1 MRSNLWLNICYIL
14 ANLAL
19 LVILVEPRA
28 AAARPQPEP
37 PRPNPGTNKN
47 LVPGELRYIVTLD
60 PLGQPLSGPDNRLT
74 PTKNQI
80 AQPPEPPPPP
90 PPPPARTHQ
99 GRIWYRMPTNEKVIA
114 LTFDDGPAG
123 NWRQLLDI
131 LDSRNVK
138 ATFFLLGNLSLN
150 NPEAVRETAAR
161 GHELASHTWSH
172 PKLPDLSIE
181 RIRWQIS
188 SGAAAIEATG
198 VKVEP
203 FFRPPYGS
211 RDDRVDRAARELGFH
226 TILWDVDTRDWELKD
241 PNAVLQRAL
250 AGLKPGAIILFHD
263 GPATTP
269 QMLGAFIDQAHA
281 QGYEFVLLSR
291 YIR

>member
-1 MRSNLWLNICYIL
+1 
-14 ANLAL
+14 
-19 LVILVEPRA
+19 
-28 AAARPQPEP
+28 
-37 PRPNPGTNKN
+37 
-47 LVPGELRYIVTLD
+47 
-60 PLGQPLSGPDNRLT
+60 
-74 PTKNQI
+74 
-80 AQPPEPPPPP
+80 
-90 PPPPARTHQ
+90 
-99 GRIWYRMPTNEKVIA
+99 MPTNAQVIA

-161 GHELASHTWSH
+161 GHELANHTWSH

-188 SGAAAIEATG
+188 SGAAAIEAAG
-198 VKVEP
+198 VKIAP
-203 FFRPPYGS
+203 FFRPPYGA
-211 RDDRVDRAARELGFH
+211 RDDRVDQAARELGFH

-241 PNAVLQRAL
+241 PSAVLQRAL

-291 YIR
+291 HIR